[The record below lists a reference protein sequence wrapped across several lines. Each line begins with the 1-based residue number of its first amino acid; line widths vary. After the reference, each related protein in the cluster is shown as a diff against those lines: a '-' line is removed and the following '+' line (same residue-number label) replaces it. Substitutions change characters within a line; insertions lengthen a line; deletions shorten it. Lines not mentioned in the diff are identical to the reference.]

1 MIEKKKMFAL
11 GKRTFCKLFFCQKQ
25 KKTIA
30 ELLRNKRVVRIDPTG
45 DDGPYWAVAW
55 KACRLWW

>member
-1 MIEKKKMFAL
+1 MIEKKKKMFAL

-45 DDGPYWAVAW
+45 DDGPY
-55 KACRLWW
+55 

>member
-1 MIEKKKMFAL
+1 MFAL
-11 GKRTFCKLFFCQKQ
+11 GKRTFCKLLFLSKT

-45 DDGPYWAVAW
+45 DDGPY
-55 KACRLWW
+55 